1 MVIISI
7 RKNQYILKIF
17 DFSEGYEEWKC
28 LSSRK
33 SDGILLSLR
42 NSLDWKLNIDKT
54 ELMRVTSSQ
63 QLSANG
69 TEPLCLGAKNSKN

>member
-7 RKNQYILKIF
+7 RKNQYILQIC

-54 ELMRVTSSQ
+54 ELMRVSSSQ
-63 QLSANG
+63 QLSAIG
-69 TEPLCLGAKNSKN
+69 TESLCLGAKKFQN